1 MDMGNK
7 IPLFL
12 RFDFVLLNQLVL
24 LSGCIVS
31 LFRIPSIPFYLPFQS
46 TKMMGIISFSLFFY
60 LFGKIIS
67 SLLNNRSCNYVER
80 DFVEL
85 KFDISIFLF
94 MLKSL
99 FFVLLMVSVALFYF
113 LFWAYLSNMDFT
125 GMKLE
130 IITKRTY
137 GLSRI
142 VYIILPY
149 LGLLIWGFALQ
160 IKGKIKFNN
169 IYILIPLLL
178 LMLTLFKGTVLFFLL
193 KVIGIYIKC
202 EKKSQIPLLRILI
215 IFMIFIF
222 IVSGLFFFSEG
233 KDIQSSDN
241 SNSYM
246 NSVIYFFDRLLLF
259 SLEGLNGI
267 ISLDLPS
274 DIFRQ
279 VMTFFGL
286 DNYQQGLE
294 LTKILTGSESPSF
307 STVPTLYGV
316 GWRNGGYFSLALLFI
331 LLGVI
336 TRSLLTAIYKTR
348 SLINTV
354 TFYSIYIV
362 LIGEVQTGDILN
374 HIRGPILS
382 IFIIHL
388 FIKLLFCLFTKTRVE
403 MKNENPVS

>member
-1 MDMGNK
+1 MGNK

-178 LMLTLFKGTVLFFLL
+178 LMLTL
-193 KVIGIYIKC
+193 
-202 EKKSQIPLLRILI
+202 S
-215 IFMIFIF
+215 
-222 IVSGLFFFSEG
+222 
-233 KDIQSSDN
+233 
-241 SNSYM
+241 
-246 NSVIYFFDRLLLF
+246 
-259 SLEGLNGI
+259 
-267 ISLDLPS
+267 
-274 DIFRQ
+274 
-279 VMTFFGL
+279 
-286 DNYQQGLE
+286 
-294 LTKILTGSESPSF
+294 
-307 STVPTLYGV
+307 
-316 GWRNGGYFSLALLFI
+316 
-331 LLGVI
+331 
-336 TRSLLTAIYKTR
+336 
-348 SLINTV
+348 
-354 TFYSIYIV
+354 
-362 LIGEVQTGDILN
+362 
-374 HIRGPILS
+374 
-382 IFIIHL
+382 
-388 FIKLLFCLFTKTRVE
+388 
-403 MKNENPVS
+403 

>member
-1 MDMGNK
+1 
-7 IPLFL
+7 
-12 RFDFVLLNQLVL
+12 
-24 LSGCIVS
+24 
-31 LFRIPSIPFYLPFQS
+31 
-46 TKMMGIISFSLFFY
+46 
-60 LFGKIIS
+60 
-67 SLLNNRSCNYVER
+67 
-80 DFVEL
+80 
-85 KFDISIFLF
+85 
-94 MLKSL
+94 
-99 FFVLLMVSVALFYF
+99 
-113 LFWAYLSNMDFT
+113 
-125 GMKLE
+125 
-130 IITKRTY
+130 
-137 GLSRI
+137 
-142 VYIILPY
+142 
-149 LGLLIWGFALQ
+149 
-160 IKGKIKFNN
+160 
-169 IYILIPLLL
+169 
-178 LMLTLFKGTVLFFLL
+178 
-193 KVIGIYIKC
+193 
-202 EKKSQIPLLRILI
+202 
-215 IFMIFIF
+215 MIFIF

-274 DIFRQ
+274 DICRQ